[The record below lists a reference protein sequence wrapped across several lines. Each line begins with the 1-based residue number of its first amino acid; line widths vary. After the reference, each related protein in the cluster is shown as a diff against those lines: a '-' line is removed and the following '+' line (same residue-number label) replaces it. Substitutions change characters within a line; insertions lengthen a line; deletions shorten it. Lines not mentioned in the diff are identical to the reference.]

1 MWGTA
6 LRVPVFK
13 RLLDGANAQAKQ
25 PEKHKID
32 SLRRFTHKRL
42 RLI

>member
-6 LRVPVFK
+6 LRVPVFE

-25 PEKHKID
+25 PENHKID
-32 SLRRFTHKRL
+32 SLMRFIHKRF
-42 RLI
+42 RLS